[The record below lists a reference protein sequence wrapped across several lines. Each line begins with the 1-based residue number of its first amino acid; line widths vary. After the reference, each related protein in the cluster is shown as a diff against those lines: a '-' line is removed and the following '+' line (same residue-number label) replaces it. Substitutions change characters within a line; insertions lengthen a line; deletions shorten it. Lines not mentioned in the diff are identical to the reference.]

1 MSHSNVLPADQQNQ
15 TNPRKIGKP
24 MRIALWIVQS
34 LLAFIFMAAGCM
46 KLFAF
51 DKIAAQMPALA
62 DQHGLVTF
70 IGACEVAGALGL
82 ILPGLTKIM
91 PILMTWAAAG
101 LATIMVLATGF
112 HLMRGEY
119 SHVPITV
126 TIFALAAFV
135 VYGRGFRAKST

>member
-1 MSHSNVLPADQQNQ
+1 MKL
-15 TNPRKIGKP
+15 
-24 MRIALWIVQS
+24 ALWIVQS
-34 LLAFIFMAAGCM
+34 LLAVFFLGAGCM

-51 DKIAAQMPALA
+51 DKIAAQIPALA
-62 DQHGLVTF
+62 DQHGLVIF
-70 IGACEVAGALGL
+70 IGTCEVAGALGL

-91 PILMTWAAAG
+91 PFLMTWAAAG

-119 SHVPITV
+119 SHVFITL

-135 VYGRGFRAKST
+135 VYGRGFRTKST

>member
-1 MSHSNVLPADQQNQ
+1 MGHSNVLPADQQNQ
-15 TNPRKIGKP
+15 ANPQKIGKP
-24 MRIALWIVQS
+24 MKLVLWIVQS
-34 LLAFIFMAAGCM
+34 LLAVLFMGAGCM

-51 DKIAAQMPALA
+51 EKITAQMPALA
-62 DQHGLVTF
+62 DQHGLVIF
-70 IGACEVAGALGL
+70 IGTCEVAGALGL

-91 PILMTWAAAG
+91 PFLMTWAAAG

-119 SHVPITV
+119 SHVPITL

-135 VYGRGFRAKST
+135 VYGRGFRIKAT

>member
-1 MSHSNVLPADQQNQ
+1 MSRLNVSPADRQNQ
-15 TNPRKIGKP
+15 INPQKVGKR
-24 MRIALWIVQS
+24 MKLALWIVQS
-34 LLAFIFMAAGCM
+34 LLAIFFMGAGCM

-51 DKIAAQMPALA
+51 EKLIAQVPALA
-62 DQHGLVTF
+62 DQHGLVIF
-70 IGACEVAGALGL
+70 IGTCEVAGALGL

-91 PILMTWAAAG
+91 PFLMTWAAAG

-119 SHVPITV
+119 SHLPITL

-135 VYGRGFRAKST
+135 VYGRGFRIKSI